1 MNLIAPSILSCDF
14 SRIGEEVESCLNS
27 GADLLHVDVMDGI
40 FVRNITIGPPVVKAI
55 RKCTPL
61 KLDVHLMIDRPLRYI
76 PEFLDA
82 GSDIITFHAEADS
95 PADEVIDLIKKAGKT
110 AGMAVSPNTPIDTVL
125 PYLDRLGLVLIMS
138 VEPGFGGQSFMPSV
152 LPKVTALKEE
162 IERRGL
168 NIDIEIDGGIND
180 ETTAQ
185 AKKAGANVFVS
196 GSYIFKSEDRKAA
209 IEKLRSIANGFD

>member
-82 GSDIITFHAEADS
+82 G
-95 PADEVIDLIKKAGKT
+95 
-110 AGMAVSPNTPIDTVL
+110 
-125 PYLDRLGLVLIMS
+125 
-138 VEPGFGGQSFMPSV
+138 
-152 LPKVTALKEE
+152 
-162 IERRGL
+162 
-168 NIDIEIDGGIND
+168 
-180 ETTAQ
+180 
-185 AKKAGANVFVS
+185 
-196 GSYIFKSEDRKAA
+196 
-209 IEKLRSIANGFD
+209 